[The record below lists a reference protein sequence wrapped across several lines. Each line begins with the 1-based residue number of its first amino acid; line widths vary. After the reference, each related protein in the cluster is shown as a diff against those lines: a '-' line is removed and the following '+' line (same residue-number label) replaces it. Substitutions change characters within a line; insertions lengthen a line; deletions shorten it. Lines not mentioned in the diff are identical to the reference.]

1 MRMVLLGPPGAGK
14 GTQAAVLSKDYGIL
28 HISTGDMLREALKA
42 GSELGLKAKAFMEK
56 GALVP
61 DEVVIGLVGQRLKKA
76 DAATGF
82 ILDGFPRTP
91 EQARSLGVTL
101 AELKMPLDAV
111 VYFQTSETVVVS
123 RLSGRRVCSKCGSI
137 FHILNFKPKK
147 EDICDK
153 CGSSLTHRP
162 DDREETVRKRL
173 QVYTQQTAPLIEY
186 YEREKLL
193 VQVSGDLEVGV
204 LNKVLKELLAAKT

>member
-14 GTQAAVLSKDYGIL
+14 GTQAAVLSRDFGIA

-42 GSELGLKAKAFMEK
+42 GTELGLKAKAFMEK

-61 DEVVIGLVGQRLKKA
+61 DEVVIGLVGERLKRA
-76 DAATGF
+76 DTAKGF

-101 AELKMPLDAV
+101 DQLKMPLDAV
-111 VYFQTSETVVVS
+111 VYFETSESVVVS

-137 FHILNFKPKK
+137 FHIVNFKPKK
-147 EDICDK
+147 DDSCDK
-153 CGSSLTHRP
+153 CQASLVHRP

-186 YEREKLL
+186 YQREKLL
-193 VQVSGDLEVGV
+193 VQVSGDLEVGA
-204 LNKVLKELLAAKT
+204 LNTVLKELLAAKI